1 MVLSPVD
8 VVKSVSCSYSQRHLV
23 ATCIIASLL
32 DKGTMKNIQVPSL
45 PSPEKQTNPQTG
57 L

>member
-8 VVKSVSCSYSQRHLV
+8 VVKSLSCSYSQRHLV